1 MTSSERRWLGLGL
14 GLALFSAAATAA
26 VLSFGDGLFPVYRY
40 ATELA
45 VEASRCPAP
54 AGSEATIDYVCA
66 EDLLAHGPLML
77 GARSPVLSFV
87 FDLVA
92 LVGLAVATWRRREYF
107 YVGRHAGRLPRSVG
121 HPPRVE
127 RGPGVPARGHG
138 LGNIQVSRP
147 PGRQTP

>member
-14 GLALFSAAATAA
+14 GLGLFSAAATAA

-77 GARSPVLSFV
+77 GARSPVLSCV

-107 YVGRHAGRLPRSVG
+107 YVVVMLAVYLGLWGTLLAWNAG
-121 HPPRVE
+121 
-127 RGPGVPARGHG
+127 
-138 LGNIQVSRP
+138 QVSRHADT
-147 PGRQTP
+147 GWEIYR